1 MNVKHEKTTFYT
13 VSQCHGPW
21 FYSFRIYVFQFDH
34 CKGFLFG
41 FCAVTGFD
49 FIGCWIFIHFSFTCY
64 FYFLSLSSSDFP
76 IVLTCVN
83 YLEISLTPNL
93 NTYLSLSSHGIDSA
107 LICLYL
113 GPHSTLIYGTDI
125 LASNV
130 FGLVNKVIHHR
141 TLCIQHRLLQWSIQ
155 VKR

>member
-34 CKGFLFG
+34 CKGFLFVL
-41 FCAVTGFD
+41 FVLLQVLILLVVEFL
-49 FIGCWIFIHFSFTCY
+49 FIFNKNVTCY
-64 FYFLSLSSSDFP
+64 FYFLSLSSSDFL

-93 NTYLSLSSHGIDSA
+93 HTYLSLSSHGIDSA
-107 LICLYL
+107 LIFFAKLSCLL
-113 GPHSTLIYGTDI
+113 
-125 LASNV
+125 
-130 FGLVNKVIHHR
+130 
-141 TLCIQHRLLQWSIQ
+141 
-155 VKR
+155 